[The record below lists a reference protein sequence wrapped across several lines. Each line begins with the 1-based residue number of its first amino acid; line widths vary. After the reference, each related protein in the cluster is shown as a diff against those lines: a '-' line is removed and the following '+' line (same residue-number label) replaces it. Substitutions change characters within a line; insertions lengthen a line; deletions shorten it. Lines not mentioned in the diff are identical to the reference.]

1 MQLTYQE
8 RRQAA
13 YAAGL
18 AEFPSLIAEPLFR
31 DFICMYIGEGY
42 KRSRNRVSIGNSD
55 PAVVRLANFWIRRF
69 ARNPVT
75 YWLQH
80 HADQDIE
87 ELRVFWRRALGDSAA
102 EIRFQRK
109 SNSGQLKGRN
119 WRSRHGVLTVC
130 ANDTYLRARL
140 QAWIDCVQAAWLQF
154 A

>member
-1 MQLTYQE
+1 
-8 RRQAA
+8 
-13 YAAGL
+13 
-18 AEFPSLIAEPLFR
+18 
-31 DFICMYIGEGY
+31 MYIGEGY

-55 PAVVRLANFWIRRF
+55 PAVVRLANSWIRRF
-69 ARNPVT
+69 A
-75 YWLQH
+75 
-80 HADQDIE
+80 
-87 ELRVFWRRALGDSAA
+87 
-102 EIRFQRK
+102 RFQRK